1 MLLIVCWSCGC
12 LRPDVVVLTCGWSSY
27 NKSLLSMSSSV
38 GIGVLSFH
46 ALCIRFAIL
55 RWYICRDDQELAI

>member
-1 MLLIVCWSCGC
+1 